1 MRLQSGT
8 ETLKQPVFPKWH
20 ATEKTDPDQAQT
32 SSSKSEMLGGD
43 GGTRDFPRGN
53 GQPSPTRNPG
63 AKMEGCPLPRPSSN
77 CGRQEFLPTDEAL
90 GGGSGIEA
98 LGDGGEEKRLER
110 MQSTW
115 KQRREAKR
123 LEVEMELK
131 HLELERAKLGQ
142 PGSPNSPPPG
152 TAPHSKKFPTYKVDD
167 DTEAFLEKFERSC
180 FGYNIPTDQY
190 TVELRP
196 QLSGLLA
203 EMAAEIPKEH
213 MNDFRNAKTFVKIS
227 QGMKDRGHNRDPK
240 QCRVKL
246 KELRQAYQKTR
257 EANGR
262 SGSEPQT
269 CRFYDEL
276 HAILGGSA
284 TTTPAVLFDSFNGD
298 GGNMEAGFGD
308 EEDDDDDEVVD
319 SSQQASGETGFPDS
333 QELFLTLDLEPV
345 PPEPTQG
352 CLLDPAGGEGT
363 SAACVSMITGS
374 SPSQRLVKIRK
385 KKKRTQDEMFSEL
398 MLSSHTDRAQ
408 THAWRQIM
416 SDCRKAQNDQ
426 EERWRAEESKWRA
439 EESKWRA
446 EERAEARMWRQRD
459 ERRQDSMLRLLED
472 QTSMLQCMVE
482 LQQRQLE
489 HRLPLQPLCNQPP
502 SSPSSIASTPRR
514 PRTRW
519 GGHRPTSHSTTED
532 CPKKRRLSFNK
543 F

>member
-1 MRLQSGT
+1 MQ
-8 ETLKQPVFPKWH
+8 
-20 ATEKTDPDQAQT
+20 
-32 SSSKSEMLGGD
+32 SSSAEVTMMESQNRKRAPAWTEREV
-43 GGTRDFPRGN
+43 RDLI
-53 GQPSPTRNPG
+53 
-63 AKMEGCPLPRPSSN
+63 AVW
-77 CGRQEFLPTDEAL
+77 
-90 GGGSGIEA
+90 
-98 LGDGGEEKRLER
+98 GEESML
-110 MQSTW
+110 S
-115 KQRREAKR
+115 
-123 LEVEMELK
+123 
-131 HLELERAKLGQ
+131 
-142 PGSPNSPPPG
+142 
-152 TAPHSKKFPTYKVDD
+152 
-167 DTEAFLEKFERSC
+167 
-180 FGYNIPTDQY
+180 
-190 TVELRP
+190 ELR
-196 QLSGLLA
+196 SS
-203 EMAAEIPKEH
+203 
-213 MNDFRNAKTFVKIS
+213 FRNAKTFVKIS

-298 GGNMEAGFGD
+298 GGNTEAGFGD
-308 EEDDDDDEVVD
+308 EEDDDEEEVVD

-374 SPSQRLVKIRK
+374 SPSQRLVNIRK
-385 KKKRTQDEMFSEL
+385 KKKRTRDEMFSEL

-408 THAWRQIM
+408 TNAWRQIM

-426 EERWRAEESKWRA
+426 EERWRAEESK
-439 EESKWRA
+439 
-446 EERAEARMWRQRD
+446 
-459 ERRQDSMLRLLED
+459 RQDSMLRLLED

-514 PRTRW
+514 PRTCTQHN
-519 GGHRPTSHSTTED
+519 GDLILVGFSS
-532 CPKKRRLSFNK
+532 KNVNNK
-543 F
+543 D

>member
-1 MRLQSGT
+1 MQ
-8 ETLKQPVFPKWH
+8 
-20 ATEKTDPDQAQT
+20 
-32 SSSKSEMLGGD
+32 SSSAQVTMMESQNRKRAPAWTEREV
-43 GGTRDFPRGN
+43 RDLI
-53 GQPSPTRNPG
+53 
-63 AKMEGCPLPRPSSN
+63 AVW
-77 CGRQEFLPTDEAL
+77 
-90 GGGSGIEA
+90 
-98 LGDGGEEKRLER
+98 GEESVL
-110 MQSTW
+110 S
-115 KQRREAKR
+115 
-123 LEVEMELK
+123 
-131 HLELERAKLGQ
+131 
-142 PGSPNSPPPG
+142 
-152 TAPHSKKFPTYKVDD
+152 
-167 DTEAFLEKFERSC
+167 
-180 FGYNIPTDQY
+180 
-190 TVELRP
+190 ELR
-196 QLSGLLA
+196 SS
-203 EMAAEIPKEH
+203 
-213 MNDFRNAKTFVKIS
+213 FRNAKTFLKIS

-257 EANGR
+257 EAISR

-298 GGNMEAGFGD
+298 GGNTEVGFGD
-308 EEDDDDDEVVD
+308 EEDDDEEVVD

-352 CLLDPAGGEGT
+352 CLLDSAGGEGT

-374 SPSQRLVKIRK
+374 SPSQRLVKLRK
-385 KKKRTQDEMFSEL
+385 KKKRTRDEMFSEL

-408 THAWRQIM
+408 TNAWRQIM
-416 SDCRKAQNDQ
+416 SECRKAQNDR

-446 EERAEARMWRQRD
+446 EDRAEAQRWRQRD
-459 ERRQDSMLRLLED
+459 ERRQDSMLRLLQD

-519 GGHRPTSHSTTED
+519 GGLRPTSHSTTED
-532 CPKKRRLSFNK
+532 FLVLIGAVLEMESNYSFDYSSGHIDHHNPNPTRHIFNSLTFK
-543 F
+543 TLGKAKSHNSQGN

>member
-1 MRLQSGT
+1 MQ
-8 ETLKQPVFPKWH
+8 
-20 ATEKTDPDQAQT
+20 
-32 SSSKSEMLGGD
+32 SSSAQVTMMESQNRKRAPAWTEQEV
-43 GGTRDFPRGN
+43 RDLI
-53 GQPSPTRNPG
+53 
-63 AKMEGCPLPRPSSN
+63 AVW
-77 CGRQEFLPTDEAL
+77 
-90 GGGSGIEA
+90 
-98 LGDGGEEKRLER
+98 GEESVL
-110 MQSTW
+110 S
-115 KQRREAKR
+115 
-123 LEVEMELK
+123 
-131 HLELERAKLGQ
+131 
-142 PGSPNSPPPG
+142 
-152 TAPHSKKFPTYKVDD
+152 
-167 DTEAFLEKFERSC
+167 
-180 FGYNIPTDQY
+180 
-190 TVELRP
+190 ELR
-196 QLSGLLA
+196 SS
-203 EMAAEIPKEH
+203 
-213 MNDFRNAKTFVKIS
+213 FRNAKTFLKIS
-227 QGMKDRGHNRDPK
+227 QGMKDRGHNRDLK

-257 EANGR
+257 EANSR

-298 GGNMEAGFGD
+298 GGNTEVGFGD
-308 EEDDDDDEVVD
+308 EEDDDEEEVVD

-374 SPSQRLVKIRK
+374 SPSQRLVKLRK
-385 KKKRTQDEMFSEL
+385 KKKRTRDEMFSEL

-408 THAWRQIM
+408 MNAWRQIM
-416 SDCRKAQNDQ
+416 SECRKAQNDR

-446 EERAEARMWRQRD
+446 EDRAEAQRWRQRD
-459 ERRQDSMLRLLED
+459 ERRQDSMLRLLQD

-489 HRLPLQPLCNQPP
+489 HRLPLLPLCNQPP

-519 GGHRPTSHSTTED
+519 GGLRPTSHSTTED
-532 CPKKRRLSFNK
+532 CPKKEGCHSINFKVVN

>member
-1 MRLQSGT
+1 
-8 ETLKQPVFPKWH
+8 
-20 ATEKTDPDQAQT
+20 
-32 SSSKSEMLGGD
+32 
-43 GGTRDFPRGN
+43 
-53 GQPSPTRNPG
+53 
-63 AKMEGCPLPRPSSN
+63 
-77 CGRQEFLPTDEAL
+77 
-90 GGGSGIEA
+90 
-98 LGDGGEEKRLER
+98 
-110 MQSTW
+110 
-115 KQRREAKR
+115 
-123 LEVEMELK
+123 
-131 HLELERAKLGQ
+131 
-142 PGSPNSPPPG
+142 
-152 TAPHSKKFPTYKVDD
+152 
-167 DTEAFLEKFERSC
+167 
-180 FGYNIPTDQY
+180 
-190 TVELRP
+190 
-196 QLSGLLA
+196 
-203 EMAAEIPKEH
+203 
-213 MNDFRNAKTFVKIS
+213 
-227 QGMKDRGHNRDPK
+227 MKDRGHNRDPK

-298 GGNMEAGFGD
+298 GGNTEASFGD

-319 SSQQASGETGFPDS
+319 SSQQASRETGFPDS

-385 KKKRTQDEMFSEL
+385 KKKRTRDEMFSEL

-408 THAWRQIM
+408 TNAWRQIM

-514 PRTRW
+514 PRTRNHW
-519 GGHRPTSHSTTED
+519 SWDNASEIGKEQHNHWWDMTDTTSQCHNSKTVWATTRKLNPD
-532 CPKKRRLSFNK
+532 GQQPKHIAVVSPNQVIHQLILNGKPVHKAKRRMRQVKQKLCSLLRDSKVHNEQLNTEELTRAMK
-543 F
+543 TLKCGKVAGLNGISN

>member
-1 MRLQSGT
+1 M
-8 ETLKQPVFPKWH
+8 
-20 ATEKTDPDQAQT
+20 DQTAWD
-32 SSSKSEMLGGD
+32 LI
-43 GGTRDFPRGN
+43 
-53 GQPSPTRNPG
+53 
-63 AKMEGCPLPRPSSN
+63 AVW
-77 CGRQEFLPTDEAL
+77 
-90 GGGSGIEA
+90 
-98 LGDGGEEKRLER
+98 GEESVL
-110 MQSTW
+110 S
-115 KQRREAKR
+115 
-123 LEVEMELK
+123 
-131 HLELERAKLGQ
+131 
-142 PGSPNSPPPG
+142 
-152 TAPHSKKFPTYKVDD
+152 
-167 DTEAFLEKFERSC
+167 
-180 FGYNIPTDQY
+180 
-190 TVELRP
+190 ELRSSF
-196 QLSGLLA
+196 Q
-203 EMAAEIPKEH
+203 
-213 MNDFRNAKTFVKIS
+213 NAKTFVKIS
-227 QGMKDRGHNRDPK
+227 QGMKDTCHNRDPK

-284 TTTPAVLFDSFNGD
+284 TTTPAVFFDSFNGD
-298 GGNMEAGFGD
+298 GGNTEASFGD
-308 EEDDDDDEVVD
+308 KEDDDDDDEVVD
-319 SSQQASGETGFPDS
+319 SSQQASGETGFPHS

-385 KKKRTQDEMFSEL
+385 KKKHTRNEMFSEL

-408 THAWRQIM
+408 TNAWRQIM
-416 SDCRKAQNDQ
+416 PECKKAQNDQ
-426 EERWRAEESKWRA
+426 EERWRAEESKWQAEDRA
-439 EESKWRA
+439 ETQ
-446 EERAEARMWRQRD
+446 MWRQRD

-502 SSPSSIASTPRR
+502 SSQSSIASTPRR
-514 PRTRW
+514 PRTRC
-519 GGHRPTSHSTTED
+519 GGLRPTSHSTTED

>member
-1 MRLQSGT
+1 MSTTVKLVHEDRCFNADDIGFSKDSGVSATILPLHAKNLPEASLVVPLQT
-8 ETLKQPVFPKWH
+8 
-20 ATEKTDPDQAQT
+20 
-32 SSSKSEMLGGD
+32 
-43 GGTRDFPRGN
+43 
-53 GQPSPTRNPG
+53 
-63 AKMEGCPLPRPSSN
+63 
-77 CGRQEFLPTDEAL
+77 
-90 GGGSGIEA
+90 
-98 LGDGGEEKRLER
+98 
-110 MQSTW
+110 
-115 KQRREAKR
+115 
-123 LEVEMELK
+123 LEVLLIDHPGFTSIE
-131 HLELERAKLGQ
+131 ERRNNNCLIDLDLV
-142 PGSPNSPPPG
+142 SFS
-152 TAPHSKKFPTYKVDD
+152 
-167 DTEAFLEKFERSC
+167 FLVKQAL
-180 FGYNIPTDQY
+180 N
-190 TVELRP
+190 
-196 QLSGLLA
+196 LSIVLIKPIL
-203 EMAAEIPKEH
+203 M
-213 MNDFRNAKTFVKIS
+213 M
-227 QGMKDRGHNRDPK
+227 GMKDRGHNRDPK

-298 GGNMEAGFGD
+298 GGNTEAGFGD
-308 EEDDDDDEVVD
+308 EDDDDDDEVVD

-385 KKKRTQDEMFSEL
+385 KKKRTRDEMFSEL

-408 THAWRQIM
+408 TNAWRQIM

-439 EESKWRA
+439 EESKWRV
-446 EERAEARMWRQRD
+446 EERAEAERWRQRD

-489 HRLPLQPLCNQPP
+489 HRLPLQPLCNQLP

-514 PRTRW
+514 PRTRSQMQKSQVYSVEDNLVDEFF
-519 GGHRPTSHSTTED
+519 HRSSKPDDRYWILPMTGNVTIIPLKLDIKT
-532 CPKKRRLSFNK
+532 
-543 F
+543 

>member
-1 MRLQSGT
+1 MQ
-8 ETLKQPVFPKWH
+8 
-20 ATEKTDPDQAQT
+20 
-32 SSSKSEMLGGD
+32 SSSAEVTMMESQNRKRAPAWTEREV
-43 GGTRDFPRGN
+43 RDLI
-53 GQPSPTRNPG
+53 
-63 AKMEGCPLPRPSSN
+63 AVW
-77 CGRQEFLPTDEAL
+77 
-90 GGGSGIEA
+90 
-98 LGDGGEEKRLER
+98 GEESVL
-110 MQSTW
+110 S
-115 KQRREAKR
+115 
-123 LEVEMELK
+123 EL
-131 HLELERAKLGQ
+131 
-142 PGSPNSPPPG
+142 GSS
-152 TAPHSKKFPTYKVDD
+152 
-167 DTEAFLEKFERSC
+167 
-180 FGYNIPTDQY
+180 
-190 TVELRP
+190 
-196 QLSGLLA
+196 
-203 EMAAEIPKEH
+203 
-213 MNDFRNAKTFVKIS
+213 FRNAKTFVKIS

-257 EANGR
+257 EANSR

-269 CRFYDEL
+269 CCFYDEL

-298 GGNMEAGFGD
+298 GGNTEAGFGD
-308 EEDDDDDEVVD
+308 EEDDDEEEVVD

-333 QELFLTLDLEPV
+333 QELFLNLDLEPG
-345 PPEPTQG
+345 PPEPSQG

-374 SPSQRLVKIRK
+374 SPSQRLVKLRK
-385 KKKRTQDEMFSEL
+385 KKKRTRDEMFSEL

-408 THAWRQIM
+408 TNAWRQIM
-416 SDCRKAQNDQ
+416 SECRKAQNDR

-446 EERAEARMWRQRD
+446 EDRAEAQMWQQRD
-459 ERRQDSMLRLLED
+459 ERRQDSMLRLLQD

-489 HRLPLQPLCNQPP
+489 HRLPLLPLCNQPP
-502 SSPSSIASTPRR
+502 SSPSSIASTPRC

-519 GGHRPTSHSTTED
+519 GGLRPTSHSTTED

>member
-1 MRLQSGT
+1 
-8 ETLKQPVFPKWH
+8 
-20 ATEKTDPDQAQT
+20 
-32 SSSKSEMLGGD
+32 
-43 GGTRDFPRGN
+43 
-53 GQPSPTRNPG
+53 
-63 AKMEGCPLPRPSSN
+63 
-77 CGRQEFLPTDEAL
+77 
-90 GGGSGIEA
+90 
-98 LGDGGEEKRLER
+98 
-110 MQSTW
+110 
-115 KQRREAKR
+115 
-123 LEVEMELK
+123 
-131 HLELERAKLGQ
+131 
-142 PGSPNSPPPG
+142 
-152 TAPHSKKFPTYKVDD
+152 
-167 DTEAFLEKFERSC
+167 
-180 FGYNIPTDQY
+180 
-190 TVELRP
+190 
-196 QLSGLLA
+196 
-203 EMAAEIPKEH
+203 
-213 MNDFRNAKTFVKIS
+213 
-227 QGMKDRGHNRDPK
+227 MKDRGHNRDPK
-240 QCRVKL
+240 QCRMKL

-298 GGNMEAGFGD
+298 GGNTEAGFGD
-308 EEDDDDDEVVD
+308 EEDDDDDDEVVH

-352 CLLDPAGGEGT
+352 CFLDPAGREGT

-385 KKKRTQDEMFSEL
+385 KKKRTRDEMFSEL
-398 MLSSHTDRAQ
+398 MLSSRTDRAQ
-408 THAWRQIM
+408 TNAWRQIM
-416 SDCRKAQNDQ
+416 SECRKAQNDR

-439 EESKWRA
+439 EN
-446 EERAEARMWRQRD
+446 RAEAQMWWDRD

-502 SSPSSIASTPRR
+502 SSPSFIASTPRC

-519 GGHRPTSHSTTED
+519 GGHRPTSHSATED
-532 CPKKRRLSFNK
+532 CPQKRRLAFNK

>member
-1 MRLQSGT
+1 MMESQNRKRAPAWT
-8 ETLKQPVFPKWH
+8 EREV
-20 ATEKTDPDQAQT
+20 
-32 SSSKSEMLGGD
+32 
-43 GGTRDFPRGN
+43 RDLI
-53 GQPSPTRNPG
+53 
-63 AKMEGCPLPRPSSN
+63 AVW
-77 CGRQEFLPTDEAL
+77 
-90 GGGSGIEA
+90 
-98 LGDGGEEKRLER
+98 GEESVL
-110 MQSTW
+110 S
-115 KQRREAKR
+115 
-123 LEVEMELK
+123 
-131 HLELERAKLGQ
+131 
-142 PGSPNSPPPG
+142 
-152 TAPHSKKFPTYKVDD
+152 
-167 DTEAFLEKFERSC
+167 
-180 FGYNIPTDQY
+180 
-190 TVELRP
+190 ELR
-196 QLSGLLA
+196 SS
-203 EMAAEIPKEH
+203 
-213 MNDFRNAKTFVKIS
+213 FRNAKTFLKIS

-240 QCRVKL
+240 QCRMKL
-246 KELRQAYQKTR
+246 KERRQAYQKTR
-257 EANGR
+257 EANSR

-298 GGNMEAGFGD
+298 GGNTEVGFGD
-308 EEDDDDDEVVD
+308 EEDDDEEEVVD

-352 CLLDPAGGEGT
+352 CLLDSAGGEGT

-374 SPSQRLVKIRK
+374 SPSQRLVKLRK
-385 KKKRTQDEMFSEL
+385 KKKRTRDEMFSEL

-408 THAWRQIM
+408 MNAWRQIM
-416 SDCRKAQNDQ
+416 SECRKAQNDR

-446 EERAEARMWRQRD
+446 EDRAEAQRWRQRD
-459 ERRQDSMLRLLED
+459 ERRQDSMLRLLQD

-519 GGHRPTSHSTTED
+519 GGLRPTSHSTTED

>member
-1 MRLQSGT
+1 MQ
-8 ETLKQPVFPKWH
+8 
-20 ATEKTDPDQAQT
+20 
-32 SSSKSEMLGGD
+32 SSSAEVTMMESQNRKRAPAWTEREV
-43 GGTRDFPRGN
+43 RDLI
-53 GQPSPTRNPG
+53 
-63 AKMEGCPLPRPSSN
+63 AVW
-77 CGRQEFLPTDEAL
+77 
-90 GGGSGIEA
+90 
-98 LGDGGEEKRLER
+98 GEESVL
-110 MQSTW
+110 S
-115 KQRREAKR
+115 
-123 LEVEMELK
+123 
-131 HLELERAKLGQ
+131 
-142 PGSPNSPPPG
+142 
-152 TAPHSKKFPTYKVDD
+152 
-167 DTEAFLEKFERSC
+167 
-180 FGYNIPTDQY
+180 
-190 TVELRP
+190 ELR
-196 QLSGLLA
+196 SS
-203 EMAAEIPKEH
+203 
-213 MNDFRNAKTFVKIS
+213 FRNAKTFLKIS

-298 GGNMEAGFGD
+298 GGNTEVGFGD
-308 EEDDDDDEVVD
+308 EEDDDEEVVD

-352 CLLDPAGGEGT
+352 CLLDSAGGEGT

-374 SPSQRLVKIRK
+374 SPSQRLVKLRK
-385 KKKRTQDEMFSEL
+385 KKKRTRDEMFSEL

-408 THAWRQIM
+408 TNAWRQIM
-416 SDCRKAQNDQ
+416 SECRKAQNDR

-446 EERAEARMWRQRD
+446 EDRAEAQMWRQRD
-459 ERRQDSMLRLLED
+459 ERRQDSMLRLLQD

-514 PRTRW
+514 PRTRHQGIQIYPYLDNW
-519 GGHRPTSHSTTED
+519 LVKGNFRSQVQEDVAVLQAMCLSLCLLVNDKKSTLVPVQRIEFIGAVLKSTCARVFLPLERFQTLMDLIAEVSTSPLTVARVCLRLLGHMAVYTYVVHHA
-532 CPKKRRLSFNK
+532 RLRM
-543 F
+543 